1 MSRDWIAQPA
11 GPARGSIRVPGDK
24 SISHRAL
31 MIATIAEGS
40 SRVSGFLEG
49 EDTRATERILLQLG
63 ARIEAPAASERIVHG
78 LGLHGLS
85 GSDRDLDC
93 GNSGTGMRLLTG
105 LLAGQRFSSRLV
117 GDRSL
122 SERPMARVITPLSK
136 MGARIEARDGNLPP
150 IIININNGMKAIDYN
165 TLIPSAQVKSA
176 ILLAGLYARGE
187 TTVRESQPTRDYT
200 ERMLGAFGWP
210 VRFAPGSATVPG
222 GHRLVATDVEV
233 PADFSSAAFL
243 MVAACLLPGSDL
255 RLLQVGMNPR
265 RTGLLSALRLMGADI
280 GEENH
285 GRKGGE
291 DVADLRVRSSRLR
304 GIRLPTELVPDMID
318 EFPILFVAA
327 ALADGRTVIDG
338 IGELRVK
345 ESDRL
350 SAMARALAA
359 LGAQVAE
366 SSDGIVIEGGEL
378 QGGEVA
384 SLGDHRVAMAMMVAA
399 QRAAGPVLI
408 SDCANVDTS
417 FPGFV
422 RLATDCGLGL
432 RVAEPGL
439 APMPSG

>member
-1 MSRDWIAQPA
+1 MSLDWLAQPA
-11 GPARGSIRVPGDK
+11 APARGSLRVPGDK

-31 MIATIAEGS
+31 MISSIAEGT
-40 SRVSGFLEG
+40 SRITGFLEG

-63 ARIEAPAASERIVHG
+63 ARIQAPAASERVVHG
-78 LGLHGLS
+78 VGLHGLS
-85 GSDRDLDC
+85 GSYRDLDC
-93 GNSGTGMRLLTG
+93 GNSGTCMRLLAG
-105 LLAGQRFSSRLV
+105 LLAGQRFPSRLV

-122 SERPMARVITPLSK
+122 SERPMARVLTPLGR
-136 MGARIEARDGNLPP
+136 MGARIEARDENLPP
-150 IIININNGMKAIDYN
+150 LIINVNNGMQAIDYE
-165 TLIPSAQVKSA
+165 TSIPSAQVKSA

-222 GHRLVATDVEV
+222 GHRLVATDVDV
-233 PADFSSAAFL
+233 PSDFSSAAFL
-243 MVAACLLPGSDL
+243 IVAACLLPGSDL

-265 RTGLLSALRLMGADI
+265 RTGLLAALRLMGADI

-291 DVADLRVRSSRLR
+291 EVADLRVRSARLR

-327 ALADGRTVIDG
+327 ALAEGRTVIDG

-366 SSDGIVIEGGEL
+366 SSEGIVIDGGEL
-378 QGGEVA
+378 HGGEI
-384 SLGDHRVAMAMMVAA
+384 SSQGDHRVAMAMVVAA
-399 QRAAGPVLI
+399 QRASGPVRI

-417 FPGFV
+417 FPGFMG
-422 RLATDCGLGL
+422 LATACGLGL
-432 RVAEPGL
+432 QVAAPEPV
-439 APMPSG
+439 PVPSG